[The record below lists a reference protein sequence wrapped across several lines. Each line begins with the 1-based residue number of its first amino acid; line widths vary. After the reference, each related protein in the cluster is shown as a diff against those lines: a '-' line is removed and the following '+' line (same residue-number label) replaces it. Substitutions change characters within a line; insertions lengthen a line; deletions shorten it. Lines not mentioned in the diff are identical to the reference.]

1 VNKLNA
7 EAASTG
13 GGADDGPLPF
23 PEAKAMRETYL
34 AKIARMEYQVRAGTL
49 LERSAAVREW
59 ASALRDLRA
68 RLLAVPARCG
78 AVLPHLDKS
87 EVEVIA
93 REIRAALAEL
103 AGGDNAGEARA
114 AAFRVLAPP
123 PHLKLSEW
131 LEKELRLPA
140 TSAQPGP
147 IRLWPFQRAIAD
159 AIGDP
164 AIERVTVVKPTRIVH
179 QPLDRSDRLLRR

>member
-1 VNKLNA
+1 MTSRIDTPTETATKAAFARTLGVSRSRVTALVKRGLPIRSDGKIDLPPALKWVRENVEQTTHFPDRGVNKLNA

-34 AKIARMEYQVRAGTL
+34 AKIARLEYQVRAGTL
-49 LERSAAVREW
+49 LERSAVVREW

-103 AGGDNAGEARA
+103 AGGDNAG
-114 AAFRVLAPP
+114 
-123 PHLKLSEW
+123 
-131 LEKELRLPA
+131 
-140 TSAQPGP
+140 
-147 IRLWPFQRAIAD
+147 
-159 AIGDP
+159 
-164 AIERVTVVKPTRIVH
+164 
-179 QPLDRSDRLLRR
+179 